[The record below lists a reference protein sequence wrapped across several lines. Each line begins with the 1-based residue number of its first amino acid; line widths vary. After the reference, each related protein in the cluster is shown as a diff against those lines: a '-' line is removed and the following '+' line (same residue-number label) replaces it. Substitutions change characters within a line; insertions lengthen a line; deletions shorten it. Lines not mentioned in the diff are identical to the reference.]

1 MVALTPKSYLQQR
14 PDTSDSFF
22 SSAFLLSSSTLRTPF
37 ISVAMGFSQKMCLPA
52 STAYSKCIG
61 RKWGGEQSNT
71 TSQLSITFLYP
82 SHPMCVFSSMTSKRS
97 LTTAFRFRLDF
108 AILTRS
114 SNMSAMAYRRA
125 PGSAFRAFSAAPL
138 PRPPQ
143 PIKRPSIRHFPMHR
157 QFRATRAEVELASAL
172 AAAAVCKKLRRWLV
186 PVKSSLGLSCI
197 VSEIDV
203 GSFWFNWE
211 SP

>member
-1 MVALTPKSYLQQR
+1 
-14 PDTSDSFF
+14 
-22 SSAFLLSSSTLRTPF
+22 
-37 ISVAMGFSQKMCLPA
+37 
-52 STAYSKCIG
+52 
-61 RKWGGEQSNT
+61 
-71 TSQLSITFLYP
+71 
-82 SHPMCVFSSMTSKRS
+82 MTSKRS

-125 PGSAFRAFSAAPL
+125 PGSAFRAFSAAPASTSAATNQTDL
-138 PRPPQ
+138 QYVTSRCIGSSGNESRSGTCQ
-143 PIKRPSIRHFPMHR
+143 
-157 QFRATRAEVELASAL
+157 RAGRGRC
-172 AAAAVCKKLRRWLV
+172 CKKLRRWLV

-211 SP
+211 SPMIASKLLIVGGKEGGMYRCAGMDLFQPSTTTYCLLVWRHSNSFLFEWKRTIY